1 MIRYLN
7 YKKKILSYFFYHI
20 WKMLSLEKIGEIY
33 EELSQELLEEQKEL
47 EKINKKIKK
56 HGIIEWI
63 NIKEME
69 SEILYETKALEK
81 IERKLL

>member
-20 WKMLSLEKIGEIY
+20 KKMLRIEKIGEIY

-56 HGIIEWI
+56 HGIIE
-63 NIKEME
+63 
-69 SEILYETKALEK
+69 
-81 IERKLL
+81 

>member
-1 MIRYLN
+1 MCTTNR
-7 YKKKILSYFFYHI
+7 KIS
-20 WKMLSLEKIGEIY
+20 SLIKIEKEY
-33 EELSQELLEEQKEL
+33 EELLDDLLEEQKKL
-47 EKINKKIKK
+47 EKTIQKIDK
-56 HGIIEWI
+56 HNVIERI